1 MNSVVE
7 KIKILKQKQ
16 VDALESNYLGG
27 SVVIGRAFKE
37 RMVLYEKLSMV
48 DNNIKA
54 RKMGEPIENITILK
68 QNSYEYVDLKKQEV
82 CLIDGKPWI
91 FLNAF
96 YDEYRLFFYVQNYPH
111 HHWKERIEIQD
122 YWYNRNPRRRRFK
135 SKKYIWY
142 TTEKYTRRIK

>member
-48 DNNIKA
+48 DNKI
-54 RKMGEPIENITILK
+54 
-68 QNSYEYVDLKKQEV
+68 
-82 CLIDGKPWI
+82 
-91 FLNAF
+91 
-96 YDEYRLFFYVQNYPH
+96 
-111 HHWKERIEIQD
+111 
-122 YWYNRNPRRRRFK
+122 
-135 SKKYIWY
+135 
-142 TTEKYTRRIK
+142 

>member
-1 MNSVVE
+1 
-7 KIKILKQKQ
+7 
-16 VDALESNYLGG
+16 
-27 SVVIGRAFKE
+27 
-37 RMVLYEKLSMV
+37 
-48 DNNIKA
+48 
-54 RKMGEPIENITILK
+54 MGEPIENITILK